1 MNLKSASALVAF
13 LFLTAC
19 SKNEN
24 DLIAVKDQKIQAGVA
39 ITFDDNY
46 VDEWYDAAKVLEKY
60 NWKATFFISQFNT
73 LSSKELNKLKW
84 IHLKASPFEKNNG
97 KANYLETEIF
107 PMINSMNQKSF
118 EIHSFA
124 YPYGSRDSLTDTI
137 LLNEFNIIRGTTYG
151 NEPPHLQRCYFD
163 NQSRVLFGLGID
175 NNYAQYS
182 IPYFLS
188 LLEYAKANNKVVVFY
203 AHKPVLKSKSK
214 YETEYKTLIAICKYI
229 QDNDMKFYTV
239 SDLYLKERN
248 KK

>member
-1 MNLKSASALVAF
+1 
-13 LFLTAC
+13 
-19 SKNEN
+19 
-24 DLIAVKDQKIQAGVA
+24 
-39 ITFDDNY
+39 
-46 VDEWYDAAKVLEKY
+46 
-60 NWKATFFISQFNT
+60 
-73 LSSKELNKLKW
+73 
-84 IHLKASPFEKNNG
+84 
-97 KANYLETEIF
+97 
-107 PMINSMNQKSF
+107 MNQKSF

-163 NQSRVLFGLGID
+163 NKSRVLFGLGID

-229 QDNDMKFYTV
+229 QDNDMKFYNV
-239 SDLYLKERN
+239 SELHLKERN

>member
-124 YPYGSRDSLTDTI
+124 YPYGSRDALTDTI